1 MSATGERQPPSEP
14 RSVWHEPAC
23 SALKL
28 ESNFLPGN
36 DRRTEPTSSDIAD
49 DVFSFANAVRDCK
62 SLDACGALFRGA
74 IAQYGFDTFA
84 CGEVD
89 ALERNRC
96 VFYVVG
102 WPPSWLDVYVKSGF
116 IEHDPVVER
125 AKHQALPF
133 TWSELLADKKLS
145 VRSRKVLQVAAEFG
159 WTEGLAV
166 PFTRTETRFG
176 LVSLAGN
183 RPALSAEER
192 HGLSI
197 MAMCLHEQARRIGPS
212 LGVALALSALSLR
225 ELDALRLVARG
236 HSDKQIAVLLGIAQ
250 STAHEHVEA
259 AKHKLKVKNRAEA
272 AAVGVSLGLA

>member
-1 MSATGERQPPSEP
+1 MT
-14 RSVWHEPAC
+14 
-23 SALKL
+23 
-28 ESNFLPGN
+28 ESN
-36 DRRTEPTSSDIAD
+36 RPTASDLAGE
-49 DVFSFANAVRDCK
+49 VFSFAAAIRDCE
-62 SLDACGALFRGA
+62 SLAACAALFRDA

-89 ALERNRC
+89 TVERNRC

-102 WPPSWLDVYVKSGF
+102 WPPAWLDVYVKSGF

-125 AKHQALPF
+125 AKRQALPF
-133 TWSELLADKKLS
+133 TWSELLADKTLS
-145 VRSRKVLQVAAEFG
+145 MKSRGVLQAAAGFG

-183 RPALSAEER
+183 RQALSADER
-192 HGLSI
+192 DGLSI
-197 MAMCLHEQARRIGPS
+197 IAMCLYERVRRIGPS

-225 ELDALRLVARG
+225 ELDGLRLVARG
-236 HSDKQIAVLLGIAQ
+236 HTDKEIAAVLGIAQ
-250 STAHEHVEA
+250 STAQEHVEA
-259 AKHKLKVKNRAEA
+259 AKRKLNVRNRAEA